1 LLIEDELKSLL
12 QEAQTELSKIT
23 TDTIVLG
30 IKEVAENGDID
41 IARDMARDA
50 ADIVKVLEHK

>member
-1 LLIEDELKSLL
+1 MEDELKSLL
-12 QEAQTELSKIT
+12 QEVQTELSTIT

-30 IKEVAENGDID
+30 IKEVVKNGDID

-50 ADIVKVLEHK
+50 ADIVKILEYK

>member
-1 LLIEDELKSLL
+1 MEDELKSLL
-12 QEAQTELSKIT
+12 QEVQTELSTIT

-30 IKEVAENGDID
+30 IKEVMKNCDID

-50 ADIVKVLEHK
+50 ADIVKILEHK

>member
-1 LLIEDELKSLL
+1 MEDELKSLL

>member
-1 LLIEDELKSLL
+1 MEDELKSLL
-12 QEAQTELSKIT
+12 QEVQTELSTIT

-30 IKEVAENGDID
+30 IKEVIENGDID

-50 ADIVKVLEHK
+50 ADIVKILEHK